1 MGRFKCGATHFHSI
15 GQNIM
20 IASQSYKYQNG
31 RFGVSSPS
39 TGNYTRNI
47 ASSNPLYTAKDF
59 YDKIAK
65 GGIEKKVSENQR
77 ITRMSDGTSVAY
89 RVKSV
94 SDGTPVVEISI
105 RRSKNSS
112 GVKGQ
117 KIHFIK
123 E

>member
-1 MGRFKCGATHFHSI
+1 MGRFKGGATHFHSI

-20 IASQSYKYQNG
+20 VASKSYKYQNG

-47 ASSNPLYTAKDF
+47 SSSNPLYTAKDF

-65 GGIEKKVSENQR
+65 GGVETKVSENQR
-77 ITRMSDGTSVAY
+77 ITRMADGSSVAY
-89 RVKSV
+89 RVVSS

-105 RRSKNSS
+105 RKSKNSS
-112 GVKGQ
+112 GVKAQ
-117 KIHFIK
+117 KIHLIK

>member
-1 MGRFKCGATHFHSI
+1 MGRFKGGATHFHSI

-20 IASQSYKYQNG
+20 VASKSYKYQNG

-47 ASSNPLYTAKDF
+47 SSSNPLYTAKDF

-65 GGIEKKVSENQR
+65 GGVA
-77 ITRMSDGTSVAY
+77 DGSSVAY
-89 RVKSV
+89 RVVSS

-105 RRSKNSS
+105 RKSKNSS
-112 GVKGQ
+112 GVKAQ